1 MGEKAAAAREKIG
14 RLFSFLLSLSTPT
27 TSTALKTR
35 LPPPTPLENAPPHF

>member
-1 MGEKAAAAREKIG
+1 MGEKAAAAREKI